1 MWLHFLGAAFVLVPG
16 LLALQA
22 WRFLRLEAPTLGQ
35 RLRGVPRCTAAELNR
50 LRRGERAVVE
60 GRVRPAR
67 PGAPLPVLTVRKRV
81 FRRRAGTREAWREK
95 ASTPQLQLET
105 AEGTVLLSN
114 EDYALHFPRTGP
126 RDGQGS
132 EGEPGALREG
142 DVACALVSFEEK
154 GRVPRARAEWLY
166 AGGVA
171 RCVAD
176 APVDTK
182 TLRWAVAA
190 LTATAALSAAV
201 WGWLGLGLSRP
212 RW

>member
-1 MWLHFLGAAFVLVPG
+1 MWLHVLGAAFVLIPG

-35 RLRGVPRCTAAELNR
+35 RLRGVPRCTATELNR

-67 PGAPLPVLTVRKRV
+67 PGAPLPALTVRKRV

-95 ASTPQLQLET
+95 ASTPPLQLET

-114 EDYALHFPRTGP
+114 EDYALHFPRSGE
-126 RDGQGS
+126 DAA
-132 EGEPGALREG
+132 GEPRALREG